1 MRRHGNKVD
10 VACGLRMRKI
20 AACVHAGATNMPR
33 RLIEDR
39 IVSEIIEG
47 REGEPRGQLR
57 AEKARLKAIRAE
69 DGEILIRI
77 ADREKRI
84 GPAENVH
91 DEGVAARQAIE
102 NEDLPAYSNKGQ
114 TIGTLVFMAAD
125 GSFMFWAFC
134 DVAGI
139 DLTQGV
145 GDLAVTTA
153 VMIILV
159 SLLGVLVNSVCGFLA
174 TSPRPRLRL
183 VGWLSLLTIAVT
195 LGIMRAKSTAE
206 TNYAFTVFGCIVTM
220 VAGYAAGAIQRR
232 LLPIIG
238 AHRAHRRRLE
248 IAQKAESEAQ
258 AKLDEAHAAAEQLEE
273 RRRCLKAEAESL
285 ASMPARRAT
294 RKSEIEKIQDAR
306 LKSVR
311 YYYDLGR
318 RLFGRKPA
326 DEGEEASRD

>member
-10 VACGLRMRKI
+10 VASELRMRKI
-20 AACVHAGATNMPR
+20 AACIHAGATNMPR
-33 RLIEDR
+33 KIIEDR

-47 REGEPRGQLR
+47 RDGEPCGRLR
-57 AEKARLKAIRAE
+57 AEKARLKAIRTE
-69 DGEILIRI
+69 DGEIVALVAER
-77 ADREKRI
+77 KKKI
-84 GPAENVH
+84 GPVERCL
-91 DEGVAARQAIE
+91 DEAVAARQAVE
-102 NEDLPAYSNKGQ
+102 NGELPSYSNKGQ
-114 TIGTLVFMAAD
+114 TIGTLVFVAAD

-153 VMIILV
+153 VMITLV
-159 SLLGVLVNSVCGFLA
+159 SLLGVLVNSFCGFLA

-183 VGWLSLLTIAVT
+183 VGWASLLTIAVT
-195 LGIMRAKSTAE
+195 LGVMRAKSTAE

-258 AKLDEAHAAAEQLEE
+258 AKLDEVHAAVEQLEE

-311 YYYDLGR
+311 YYYALGR